1 MIKCVTCH
9 DFRNKNKEKTP
20 PPNLPT
26 SVGHR
31 LLAFHPHRKCQ
42 KTNTSSARPIRTVG
56 SHVGVQSCWH
66 KLPMVTFACF
76 CSNFW
81 SVEHVEVLS
90 EHRCNSLKIWSG
102 TQTLCNCAVRNDS
115 HPSNPSLFRW
125 FHVQFGG
132 VKTRSAILPRFLSL
146 AIRTQGLATPLVRPI
161 FSMV

>member
-31 LLAFHPHRKCQ
+31 LLAFHPHRKCR

-56 SHVGVQSCWH
+56 SHVGVQFCWH

-90 EHRCNSLKIWSG
+90 EHRCNSNSLKIWSG
-102 TQTLCNCAVRNDS
+102 TQTLCNCALRNDS
-115 HPSNPSLFRW
+115 HPSTQVF
-125 FHVQFGG
+125 FGG
-132 VKTRSAILPRFLSL
+132 SMFKLEEWKHVPQSLRVFSA
-146 AIRTQGLATPLVRPI
+146 
-161 FSMV
+161 